1 MTLKILG
8 GFAKGHTLS
17 VPKGDLVRPT
27 SVLLRRRVFD
37 FFQKLDDVTFVDLCA
52 GSGAVAFEAWSRGAS
67 RIFLNEIS
75 KHVLKI
81 IEENR
86 EELSVRFALKSPAD
100 FMISQ
105 MSAEK
110 NLLQFKKNYQH
121 FSESEK
127 EENIIFLD
135 PPYNQIEIYQK
146 VIQILTE
153 ESWFFGQLWVESDY
167 QKGLSQEQLIAL
179 GLKLDKVFEQGSSYL
194 SVTNFPQQ

>member
-1 MTLKILG
+1 MTIKILG

-52 GSGAVAFEAWSRGAS
+52 GSGAMAFEAWSRGAHK
-67 RIFLNEIS
+67 IYLNEIS

-86 EELSVRFALKSPAD
+86 EHLSMKFALKNQAD
-100 FMISQ
+100 FLVSQ
-105 MSAEK
+105 LSAEK
-110 NLLQFKKNYQH
+110 NLLQFKKDYQH
-121 FSESEK
+121 FSAAEK
-127 EENIIFLD
+127 EETIIFLD
-135 PPYNQIEIYQK
+135 PPYNQIELYQK
-146 VIQILTE
+146 VIQQFTE
-153 ESWFFGQLWVESDY
+153 EPWFFGQLWVESDY
-167 QKGLSQEQLIAL
+167 QKGLSQEQLKSL
-179 GLKLDKVFEQGSSYL
+179 GLSLDKIFEQGSSYL

>member
-1 MTLKILG
+1 
-8 GFAKGHTLS
+8 
-17 VPKGDLVRPT
+17 
-27 SVLLRRRVFD
+27 
-37 FFQKLDDVTFVDLCA
+37 
-52 GSGAVAFEAWSRGAS
+52 
-67 RIFLNEIS
+67 
-75 KHVLKI
+75 
-81 IEENR
+81 
-86 EELSVRFALKSPAD
+86 VRFALKSPAD
-100 FMISQ
+100 FVISQ

-127 EENIIFLD
+127 EETIIFLD

-146 VIQILTE
+146 VIQVLTE

-179 GLKLDKVFEQGSSYL
+179 GLKLDKIFEQGSSYL